1 MTRNSQTPL
10 SAPLETSGPAQ
21 MNHSHA
27 AALVFHWRGHDCS
40 LAQYVAALRARL
52 VLLNEYFAV
61 RRVRERHMKRRLRA
75 HYGFAPL
82 HGARQ
87 VRAQHATRRR
97 FQSLVALRVCTAA
110 DGFKKPGGGVNI
122 ARLPMQSPL
131 RAVFS
136 SNIRFFCIL
145 SACPTFPPKPN
156 PAHPGIQPPT
166 SSLFL
171 RLSAGFGKFRRL
183 PNPFE

>member
-27 AALVFHWRGHDCS
+27 AALAFHWRGHDCS

-52 VLLNEYFAV
+52 VLLNEYFAI

-75 HYGFAPL
+75 HYGLAPL

-97 FQSLVALRVCTAA
+97 FQRLVALRVCTAA

-122 ARLPMQSPL
+122 ARLPMQSISFCPL
-131 RAVFS
+131 R
-136 SNIRFFCIL
+136 FFLKGSIVCAL
-145 SACPTFPPKPN
+145 SARPGFFPSNQSPEIPTVYKFPVF
-156 PAHPGIQPPT
+156 A
-166 SSLFL
+166 
-171 RLSAGFGKFRRL
+171 AFGNFRRFL
-183 PNPFE
+183 KPFEQN

>member
-52 VLLNEYFAV
+52 VLLNEYFAI

-75 HYGFAPL
+75 HYGLAPL

-97 FQSLVALRVCTAA
+97 FQRLVALRVCTAA

-136 SNIRFFCIL
+136 SNIRFF
-145 SACPTFPPKPN
+145 AYYRPVRHFPPNQTRRTPESNRPQTPCFFGSRQVWKV
-156 PAHPGIQPPT
+156 PATPQP
-166 SSLFL
+166 F
-171 RLSAGFGKFRRL
+171 
-183 PNPFE
+183 